1 MFEGCFLQTEGCC
14 LASKSPESA
23 QQLSPCSRGHMH
35 LALQSPTLNTL
46 KPTPSIPHVLPSRHC
61 RNSILS
67 AAAIACT
74 SAVAQGQPRPAQC
87 GHHVYGMIYLFD
99 LGRDQLPK
107 AVQQNDQIHGSWTWG
122 PGSLG
127 AEQPEEL
134 NTMAVTMEYAGFL
147 PYFD

>member
-1 MFEGCFLQTEGCC
+1 MCFHADTAETPFCRQLQV
-14 LASKSPESA
+14 LARRLSHKGSPV
-23 QQLSPCSRGHMH
+23 Q
-35 LALQSPTLNTL
+35 
-46 KPTPSIPHVLPSRHC
+46 PSVVIM
-61 RNSILS
+61 SIN
-67 AAAIACT
+67 
-74 SAVAQGQPRPAQC
+74 
-87 GHHVYGMIYLFD
+87 YGMIYLFD

-147 PYFD
+147 PYFDSIGRLQGCRGKTGPSESTPSTTSTSSHPLALRLLCQC